1 MSLSKI
7 TLSAIQQAGA
17 AVFSADAEL
26 KNSVKDYA
34 ERVNAAMAVNPFGLG
49 NDALFENWKL
59 VARLSQTMGGIE
71 EELKKVHALASEL
84 TGDNGPADHALP
96 ALSAPLSAQLSSPEL
111 RVATVPD
118 TAPTDVVAKSG
129 QKKAPRQAP
138 AKKPAALAPPV
149 NGTNPTNPTNPTKLL
164 RHLQRL
170 LTTRDFVA
178 VNLSAAGLAT
188 GIPAGS
194 VNAAMKKLLETGQLL
209 VGSGGRFKL
218 VK

>member
-1 MSLSKI
+1 MSLSKT

-17 AVFSADAEL
+17 AVFAADAEL

-34 ERVNAAMAVNPFGLG
+34 ERVNAAMAANPFGLG

-59 VARLSQTMGGIE
+59 VARLSQTVAGIE

-84 TGDNGPADHALP
+84 TGDDGPADHALP
-96 ALSAPLSAQLSSPEL
+96 ALSAPLAAQRSTPEL
-111 RVATVPD
+111 LVATAPD
-118 TAPTDVVAKSG
+118 IAPTDVVAKAG
-129 QKKAPRQAP
+129 QKKGARKVIT
-138 AKKPAALAPPV
+138 KKPAAASPPV
-149 NGTNPTNPTNPTKLL
+149 LGGNPTKLL

-170 LTTRDFVA
+170 LNARDFMA

-194 VNAAMKKLLETGQLL
+194 VNAAVKKLLEIGLL
-209 VGSGGRFKL
+209 LAGPGGRFKL
-218 VK
+218 AK

>member
-59 VARLSQTMGGIE
+59 VARLSQTMAGIE

-84 TGDNGPADHALP
+84 TGDNGPADHILP
-96 ALSAPLSAQLSSPEL
+96 ALSAPLSAQLSTPEL
-111 RVATVPD
+111 LVATTPN

-129 QKKAPRQAP
+129 QKKALRQAP
-138 AKKPAALAPPV
+138 AKKSATPAPPV
-149 NGTNPTNPTNPTKLL
+149 IGSNPTKLL

-209 VGSGGRFKL
+209 VGPGGRFKL

>member
-59 VARLSQTMGGIE
+59 VARLSQTMAGIE

-84 TGDNGPADHALP
+84 TGDNGPADHILP
-96 ALSAPLSAQLSSPEL
+96 ALSAPLSAQLSTPEL
-111 RVATVPD
+111 LVATTPN

-129 QKKAPRQAP
+129 QKKALRQVS
-138 AKKPAALAPPV
+138 AKKSATPAPPV
-149 NGTNPTNPTNPTKLL
+149 IGSNPIKLL

-209 VGSGGRFKL
+209 VGPGGRFKL

>member
-34 ERVNAAMAVNPFGLG
+34 ERVNAAMAINPFGLG
-49 NDALFENWKL
+49 NDTLFENWKL
-59 VARLSQTMGGIE
+59 VARLSQTMVGIE
-71 EELKKVHALASEL
+71 EELKKVHALACEL
-84 TGDNGPADHALP
+84 TGDDGPAAHALP
-96 ALSAPLSAQLSSPEL
+96 ALSAPLSTQLSTPEL
-111 RVATVPD
+111 LVATAPD
-118 TAPTDVVAKSG
+118 TAPTDVVAKAG
-129 QKKAPRQAP
+129 QKKALRQAS
-138 AKKPAALAPPV
+138 AKKPAAPAPPV
-149 NGTNPTNPTNPTKLL
+149 IGSNPTKLL

-170 LTTRDFVA
+170 LTTHDFVA

-209 VGSGGRFKL
+209 VGPGGRFKL

>member
-1 MSLSKI
+1 MSLSKT

-34 ERVNAAMAVNPFGLG
+34 GRVNAAMAANPFGLG

-59 VARLSQTMGGIE
+59 VARLSQTMNGIE

-84 TGDNGPADHALP
+84 TGDDGPAGHALP
-96 ALSAPLSAQLSSPEL
+96 ALSKPEPLLVVQA
-111 RVATVPD
+111 D
-118 TAPTDVVAKSG
+118 TAPTDVVVKAG
-129 QKKAPRQAP
+129 QKKASRQSL
-138 AKKPAALAPPV
+138 AKKPAAALPPV
-149 NGTNPTNPTNPTKLL
+149 LGGNPAKLL

-170 LTTRDFVA
+170 LNTRDFVA

-194 VNAAMKKLLETGQLL
+194 VNAAVKKLLEVGQLL
-209 VGSGGRFKL
+209 AGPGGRFKL
-218 VK
+218 AK

>member
-59 VARLSQTMGGIE
+59 VARLSQTMAGIE

-84 TGDNGPADHALP
+84 TGDNGPADHILP
-96 ALSAPLSAQLSSPEL
+96 ALSAPLSAQLSTPEL
-111 RVATVPD
+111 LVATTPN

-129 QKKAPRQAP
+129 QKKALRQAP
-138 AKKPAALAPPV
+138 AKKSATPAPPV
-149 NGTNPTNPTNPTKLL
+149 IGSNPIKLL

-209 VGSGGRFKL
+209 VGPGGRFKL

>member
-49 NDALFENWKL
+49 NDTLFENWKL
-59 VARLSQTMGGIE
+59 VARLSQTMVGIE
-71 EELKKVHALASEL
+71 EELKKVHALACEL
-84 TGDNGPADHALP
+84 TGDDGPAAHALP
-96 ALSAPLSAQLSSPEL
+96 ALSAPLSTPEL
-111 RVATVPD
+111 LVATAPD
-118 TAPTDVVAKSG
+118 TAPTDVVAKGG
-129 QKKAPRQAP
+129 QKKASRQAS
-138 AKKPAALAPPV
+138 AKKPAAPAPPV
-149 NGTNPTNPTNPTKLL
+149 IGSNPTKLL
-164 RHLQRL
+164 RHLERL

-209 VGSGGRFKL
+209 VGPGGRFKL

>member
-1 MSLSKI
+1 MSLSKT

-17 AVFSADAEL
+17 AVFTADAEL

-34 ERVNAAMAVNPFGLG
+34 ERVNAAMAANPFGLG

-59 VARLSQTMGGIE
+59 VARLSQTMAGIE

-84 TGDNGPADHALP
+84 TGDDGPAEHALP
-96 ALSAPLSAQLSSPEL
+96 ALSAPLAAQRSTPEL
-111 RVATVPD
+111 LVATVPD
-118 TAPTDVVAKSG
+118 ITPTDVVAKSG
-129 QKKAPRQAP
+129 QKKVARKAL
-138 AKKPAALAPPV
+138 AKKPALASPTALA
-149 NGTNPTNPTNPTKLL
+149 GNPAKLL

-170 LTTRDFVA
+170 LNARDFMA

-194 VNAAMKKLLETGQLL
+194 VNAAVKKLLEIGLLL
-209 VGSGGRFKL
+209 VGPGGHLKL
-218 VK
+218 AK

>member
-59 VARLSQTMGGIE
+59 VARLSQTMAGIE

-84 TGDNGPADHALP
+84 TGDNGPADHILP
-96 ALSAPLSAQLSSPEL
+96 ALSAPLSAQLSTPEL
-111 RVATVPD
+111 LVATTPN

-129 QKKAPRQAP
+129 QKKALRQVP
-138 AKKPAALAPPV
+138 AKKSATPAPPV
-149 NGTNPTNPTNPTKLL
+149 IGSNPIKLL

-209 VGSGGRFKL
+209 VGPGGRFKL

>member
-59 VARLSQTMGGIE
+59 VARLSQTMAGIE

-84 TGDNGPADHALP
+84 TGDNGPADHILP
-96 ALSAPLSAQLSSPEL
+96 ALSAPLSAQLSTPEL
-111 RVATVPD
+111 LVATTPN

-129 QKKAPRQAP
+129 QKKALRQAS
-138 AKKPAALAPPV
+138 AKKSATPAPPV
-149 NGTNPTNPTNPTKLL
+149 IGSNPIKLL

-209 VGSGGRFKL
+209 VGPGGRFKL

>member
-17 AVFSADAEL
+17 AVFSADTEL

-59 VARLSQTMGGIE
+59 VARLSQTMAGIE

-96 ALSAPLSAQLSSPEL
+96 ALSAPLSAQLSTPEL
-111 RVATVPD
+111 LVATAPD

-129 QKKAPRQAP
+129 QKKALRQAP
-138 AKKPAALAPPV
+138 AKKPAVSAPPV
-149 NGTNPTNPTNPTKLL
+149 IGSNPTKLL

-209 VGSGGRFKL
+209 VGPGGRFKL

>member
-26 KNSVKDYA
+26 KNSVKNYA

-59 VARLSQTMGGIE
+59 VARLSQTMAGIE

-111 RVATVPD
+111 LVATAPD

-129 QKKAPRQAP
+129 QKKALKQAP
-138 AKKPAALAPPV
+138 VKKPAASAPAV
-149 NGTNPTNPTNPTKLL
+149 NGSNPIKLL

-170 LTTRDFVA
+170 LSTREFVV

-209 VGSGGRFKL
+209 VGPGGRYKL

>member
-59 VARLSQTMGGIE
+59 VARLSQTMAGIE

-111 RVATVPD
+111 LVATAPD
-118 TAPTDVVAKSG
+118 TAPTDVVVKSA
-129 QKKAPRQAP
+129 QKKALRQAP
-138 AKKPAALAPPV
+138 AKKPAAPVPPMI
-149 NGTNPTNPTNPTKLL
+149 GSNPTKLL

-209 VGSGGRFKL
+209 VGPGGRFKL

>member
-59 VARLSQTMGGIE
+59 VARLSQTMAGIE

-84 TGDNGPADHALP
+84 TGDNGPADRILP
-96 ALSAPLSAQLSSPEL
+96 ALSAPLSAQLSTPEL
-111 RVATVPD
+111 LVATTPN

-129 QKKAPRQAP
+129 QKKALRQAP
-138 AKKPAALAPPV
+138 AKKLATPAPPV
-149 NGTNPTNPTNPTKLL
+149 IGSNPIKLL

-209 VGSGGRFKL
+209 VGPGWRFKL